1 MQLFRH
7 SLKHGICLWASK
19 WRVITA
25 LILIFIQV
33 LSSQLS
39 RSSWPNLKNESWS
52 RRVERGSLFK
62 YKVSCSHIQGRN
74 IYTCTLGGGANHSA
88 SPWLCLLCA
97 FVISWWIIRVEITV
111 HTFRPSLLETFWF
124 PSVVHTKRGCV
135 MDEKRVPER
144 SLNPVQFH
152 TSAHCMLS
160 ALMPNSSRFSRVFSL
175 PAEAGNE
182 ADERMNYNSEL
193 VSHKT
198 TTMGWWWD
206 APCHWVEVQSW
217 WRFFMAAIL

>member
-1 MQLFRH
+1 MALEGVRVPGWWTHSRWVHTERLMQLFRH
-7 SLKHGICLWASK
+7 SLKHGICLWAGK

-74 IYTCTLGGGANHSA
+74 IYTCSLGGGANHSA

-111 HTFRPSLLETFWF
+111 HTFRPSLLEAFGF
-124 PSVVHTKRGCV
+124 PQLYTQKEVVWWMKR
-135 MDEKRVPER
+135 EFQR
-144 SLNPVQFH
+144 
-152 TSAHCMLS
+152 
-160 ALMPNSSRFSRVFSL
+160 
-175 PAEAGNE
+175 
-182 ADERMNYNSEL
+182 
-193 VSHKT
+193 
-198 TTMGWWWD
+198 
-206 APCHWVEVQSW
+206 EV
-217 WRFFMAAIL
+217 